1 MASSNTSWSL
11 LPFDLVENIL
21 YRLPVASLVR
31 FKSTCKQWCALLID
45 KRFIYKHLD
54 LSREGFIRVQD
65 HKSFQV
71 INLETL
77 DLSSL
82 QGPDDIDLMIHCDG
96 LLLCRFDNRDN
107 NLVVWIPF
115 LSRVK
120 WIELSSSYTGPP
132 GGIYGFGYDNVS
144 RDNYKILRF
153 KRELEYEVVEI
164 YEFKSELWRRVDY
177 SCAYYWYTWYTC
189 HVSMNGNMYWYAGRD
204 NDNSELK
211 TSSNVLI
218 SPERHSPFLSGFGE
232 DRLSLLSE
240 HKDETMIQVWVT
252 NKVTDEIGSW
262 SKYLNVTYEIVTR
275 SKYFNVFSPCLSIL
289 STSNFPTYF
298 IHKTNRI
305 MLWYEKEDH
314 QDENI
319 YVNLYEIGGGEVKK
333 LVETGRHRRWD
344 MCDVPK
350 LCYVFVPNLVPVPE

>member
-11 LPFDLVENIL
+11 LPFDLVESIL

-71 INLETL
+71 INLETP

-107 NLVVWIPF
+107 NLVVWNPF

-132 GGIYGFGYDNVS
+132 GGIYGTMY
-144 RDNYKILRF
+144 
-153 KRELEYEVVEI
+153 
-164 YEFKSELWRRVDY
+164 RV
-177 SCAYYWYTWYTC
+177 T
-189 HVSMNGNMYWYAGRD
+189 
-204 NDNSELK
+204 
-211 TSSNVLI
+211 I
-218 SPERHSPFLSGFGE
+218 
-232 DRLSLLSE
+232 
-240 HKDETMIQVWVT
+240 
-252 NKVTDEIGSW
+252 
-262 SKYLNVTYEIVTR
+262 TR
-275 SKYFNVFSPCLSIL
+275 Y
-289 STSNFPTYF
+289 
-298 IHKTNRI
+298 
-305 MLWYEKEDH
+305 
-314 QDENI
+314 
-319 YVNLYEIGGGEVKK
+319 
-333 LVETGRHRRWD
+333 
-344 MCDVPK
+344 
-350 LCYVFVPNLVPVPE
+350 

>member
-153 KRELEYEVVEI
+153 KRELEYETYCV
-164 YEFKSELWRRVDY
+164 
-177 SCAYYWYTWYTC
+177 
-189 HVSMNGNMYWYAGRD
+189 
-204 NDNSELK
+204 
-211 TSSNVLI
+211 
-218 SPERHSPFLSGFGE
+218 PFVNGFGE

>member
-82 QGPDDIDLMIHCDG
+82 Q
-96 LLLCRFDNRDN
+96 
-107 NLVVWIPF
+107 VWIPF

-144 RDNYKILRF
+144 RDNYKILR
-153 KRELEYEVVEI
+153 
-164 YEFKSELWRRVDY
+164 
-177 SCAYYWYTWYTC
+177 
-189 HVSMNGNMYWYAGRD
+189 D

-211 TSSNVLI
+211 SSSNVLI
-218 SPERHSPFLSGFGE
+218 SPE
-232 DRLSLLSE
+232 RLSLLSE

-252 NKVTDEIGSW
+252 NKVTD
-262 SKYLNVTYEIVTR
+262 EIVTR

>member
-1 MASSNTSWSL
+1 
-11 LPFDLVENIL
+11 
-21 YRLPVASLVR
+21 
-31 FKSTCKQWCALLID
+31 
-45 KRFIYKHLD
+45 
-54 LSREGFIRVQD
+54 
-65 HKSFQV
+65 
-71 INLETL
+71 
-77 DLSSL
+77 
-82 QGPDDIDLMIHCDG
+82 MIHCDG

-107 NLVVWIPF
+107 NLVVWNP
-115 LSRVK
+115 
-120 WIELSSSYTGPP
+120 SYTGPP

-153 KRELEYEVVEI
+153 KKELEYEVVEI
-164 YEFKSELWRRVDY
+164 YEFKSQLWRR
-177 SCAYYWYTWYTC
+177 YTC
-189 HVSMNGNMYWYAGRD
+189 HVSINGNMYWYAGRD

-211 TSSNVLI
+211 SSSNTCCV
-218 SPERHSPFLSGFGE
+218 PFVNGDWHSPFLSGFGE

-252 NKVTDEIGSW
+252 NKVTDEIVSW
-262 SKYLNVTYEIVTR
+262 RKYFNVTYEIVTR
-275 SKYFNVFSPCLSIL
+275 SKYFNVFPPCLSIL